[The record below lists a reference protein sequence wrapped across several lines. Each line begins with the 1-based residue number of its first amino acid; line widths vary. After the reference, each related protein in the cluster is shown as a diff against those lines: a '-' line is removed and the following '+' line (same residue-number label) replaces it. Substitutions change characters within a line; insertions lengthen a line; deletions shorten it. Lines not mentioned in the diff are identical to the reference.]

1 MMLRTLTLKSMA
13 AALILAVAASFT
25 ATASAAVILVNDT
38 WLDGTDSDPSTF
50 QSEYGAD
57 LDSDGNLESAWYVGG
72 GGTLD
77 PAAAG
82 GPLAMTLGSSGS
94 SSWTTYFTPEGKE
107 VELLQAG
114 DQVKVTWV
122 FTTGDVNATNGSQ
135 NMRIALVDS
144 PAASRLAADGA
155 PGSADYSGYGM
166 FINFSETTGRSSP
179 FRLVERAAGS
189 SAMLS
194 SSGSWPSVA
203 DASGFGDGAVN
214 YADDTQYTFEM
225 TITRNAS
232 NLLDVVA
239 SMTGGNINGT
249 GSVSVSA
256 NDLAPNKGSFKFDTF
271 SLRPSDAATTA
282 TFFNTSLFRVEAPV
296 PEPATLALFG
306 LGAVLASGLVRR
318 RS

>member
-1 MMLRTLTLKSMA
+1 MMSRLWTTKFLA
-13 AALILAVAASFT
+13 AAMSLVAALYL
-25 ATASAAVILVNDT
+25 ATAASAGVILVNDT
-38 WLDGTDSDPSTF
+38 WKDGTDSDPAVS

-57 LDSDGNLESAWYVGG
+57 QDSDGDLESAWYQGG

-82 GPLAMTLGSSGS
+82 GPLAMTLGDSGS

-107 VELLQAG
+107 AELLKAG

-122 FTTGDVNATNGSQ
+122 FKPTGVNATNGSQ
-135 NMRIALVDS
+135 NLRIALVDS
-144 PAASRLAADGA
+144 PSASRLTANGA
-155 PGSADYSGYGM
+155 PGSADYTGYGM

-194 SSGSWPSVA
+194 ASGSWPTVA
-203 DASGFGDGAVN
+203 DAAGFGNGAEN
-214 YADDTQYTFEM
+214 YANDTQYTFEM

-232 NLLDVVA
+232 DLLDVA
-239 SMTGGNINGT
+239 ATMTGGNINGT

-256 NDLAPNKGSFKFDTF
+256 TDLAPNKGSFKFDTF
-271 SLRPSDAATTA
+271 SMRPSDAATTA
-282 TFFNTSLFRVEAPV
+282 AVFNTSLFRVEAPI
-296 PEPATLALFG
+296 PEPSTMLLLGLGGLAL
-306 LGAVLASGLVRR
+306 ASIGRR
-318 RS
+318 R